1 MTLDDTPPP
10 RDDEP
15 GRAAPVDTAMPRARS
30 RVRTAVIVAGAL
42 AITAG
47 IWLVVAM
54 LPDLLTRDPDA
65 PTEPAAAQPAVPA
78 RLIHATLFHV
88 SEDGGAL
95 VASGQDVPYGAT
107 PTEQARHIIEAQVK
121 PATGRLAS
129 AIPRETVV
137 RAVYLTPNG
146 TAYVDFGPEIVTHHS
161 GGSLNEALTVYTIVN
176 ALTVNLPDIT
186 SVQILV
192 DGRDVDTLA
201 GHLDLR
207 RPIGRTTAW
216 VKKGS

>member
-1 MTLDDTPPP
+1 MTVDDAHQP

-15 GRAAPVDTAMPRARS
+15 GRAAPVDAAMPRARS
-30 RVRTAVIVAGAL
+30 RVRTAVIVIGAL
-42 AITAG
+42 AVTAG

-65 PTEPAAAQPAVPA
+65 PRETVTPEPATPA
-78 RLIHATLFHV
+78 RLIHATLFYV
-88 SEDGGAL
+88 SDDGGAL
-95 VASGQDVPYGAT
+95 VASGRDVPYGGT
-107 PTEQARHIIEAQVK
+107 PGEQARHILEAQVRTA
-121 PATGRLAS
+121 PGGLAS

-137 RAVYLTPNG
+137 RTVYLTPNG

-161 GGSLNEALTVYTIVN
+161 GGSLNEALTIYAIVN

-186 SVQILV
+186 AVQILV

-207 RPIGRTTAW
+207 RPIGRNTAW